1 MSDELAARLVEEGHP
16 ELAHQLEQKRLAA
29 ELREANR
36 PDLADA
42 LEEPQPEPTRPR
54 AGARARPQ
62 SEAELV
68 ARELGRLNHG
78 WMRLKA

>member
-1 MSDELAARLVEEGHP
+1 MSDELAARLVEEGRP

-42 LEEPQPEPTRPR
+42 LEEPQPEPDPEQE
-54 AGARARPQ
+54 PEPDP